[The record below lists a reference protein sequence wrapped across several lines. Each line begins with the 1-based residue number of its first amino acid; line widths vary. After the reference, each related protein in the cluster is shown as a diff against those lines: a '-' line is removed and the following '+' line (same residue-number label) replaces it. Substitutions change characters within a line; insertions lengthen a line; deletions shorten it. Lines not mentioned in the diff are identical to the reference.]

1 MLSLCHEF
9 CYWSNTTLPEKYPIR
24 TLLISRVKIW
34 KLIWDV
40 WCWFHVCK
48 RCMIS
53 INFLSKE
60 ISECFSITHPLIFSN
75 SLNLPL
81 IYWERERYFA
91 WNWFSCISVELCGE
105 PYNLLLDEPQARK
118 SVFHNIIL
126 DKYCCY
132 WNLLYDIFLNSK
144 SSYVITNMFI
154 HPKSGLVFNIIPVQF
169 LSIKLEI
176 KV

>member
-9 CYWSNTTLPEKYPIR
+9 CYWSNTTLPEKYLIR
-24 TLLISRVKIW
+24 TLLISRVKSL
-34 KLIWDV
+34 KHIWDV

-118 SVFHNIIL
+118 SVFHNIIQT
-126 DKYCCY
+126 KI
-132 WNLLYDIFLNSK
+132 LLLLKSFIWCFLK
-144 SSYVITNMFI
+144 
-154 HPKSGLVFNIIPVQF
+154 LWII
-169 LSIKLEI
+169 IC
-176 KV
+176 